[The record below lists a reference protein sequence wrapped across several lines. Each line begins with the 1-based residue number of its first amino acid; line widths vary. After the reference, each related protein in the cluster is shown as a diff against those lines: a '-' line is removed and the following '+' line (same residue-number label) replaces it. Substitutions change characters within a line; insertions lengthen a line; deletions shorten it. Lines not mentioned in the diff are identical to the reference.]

1 MTVDAEILARVNK
14 NVKGWLMS
22 RLFDCI
28 SLYSILS
35 VYVSFKIKMILSF
48 KMYNE
53 NVEFSDYKIKFYTL
67 II

>member
-1 MTVDAEILARVNK
+1 
-14 NVKGWLMS
+14 MS

-35 VYVSFKIKMILSF
+35 VYVSFKIKMVLSF

-53 NVEFSDYKIKFYTL
+53 NVEFSDYKI
-67 II
+67 